1 MRGMLVSSHC
11 LSIGRSISA
20 TVSSS
25 VRPPSPVAAVRD
37 AMNGRDATG
46 VTGIV
51 AATLRATAA
60 AAADTASAGG
70 WPAFAGSD

>member
-1 MRGMLVSSHC
+1 
-11 LSIGRSISA
+11 
-20 TVSSS
+20 
-25 VRPPSPVAAVRD
+25 VRPASPDTVAAVRD
-37 AMNGRDATG
+37 AVNGRDVTG

-70 WPAFAGSD
+70 VGWLAFAGSD